1 MGIRSRVSER
11 IQQLNMVEFR
21 YFLGVSNPLI
31 LEIGANDGS
40 STEKFTRIFPEAK
53 IHCFEPDARAISL
66 FHKKAFSDRVQ
77 LNTCA
82 VCATDGHVS
91 FFASG
96 GAPENVSEEIDI
108 SDGWHY
114 SGSIKEPTG
123 HLTAHEWC
131 KFSEAFEIPSTRLD
145 TWVNENLH
153 QDERIDLIW
162 MDVQGAE
169 ADVFEGA
176 ENTLSRVN
184 YIFTE
189 YSDRELYKDQPNLS
203 KIKSILTEFRV
214 VAIIGGDVLFQ
225 NKSLPEKK
233 RSLSRLLFPREFVHQ

>member
-1 MGIRSRVSER
+1 M
-11 IQQLNMVEFR
+11 
-21 YFLGVSNPLI
+21 
-31 LEIGANDGS
+31 
-40 STEKFTRIFPEAK
+40 
-53 IHCFEPDARAISL
+53 
-66 FHKKAFSDRVQ
+66 
-77 LNTCA
+77 
-82 VCATDGHVS
+82 S
-91 FFASG
+91 FFASD

-145 TWVNENLH
+145 TWVNGNLH
-153 QDERIDLIW
+153 HDERIDLIW

-203 KIKSILTEFRV
+203 KIKSILSEFNLIAV
-214 VAIIGGDVLFQ
+214 FGGDALFQ
-225 NKSLPEKK
+225 HKSLPKK
-233 RSLSRLLFPREFVHQ
+233 ERRWSRLFLPRELAHQ